1 MSSGQGFAFKK
12 KQKVKHEYNKLL
24 RKERKKNSEAKVVY
38 KDEYPE
44 HLKHLYLAEA
54 EKMRNEA
61 RANRVNRSK
70 LRMKGKMEEMDEEVD
85 EDEAAVNEETELAG
99 GSELTDSRNPKPT
112 SASDRER

>member
-1 MSSGQGFAFKK
+1 M
-12 KQKVKHEYNKLL
+12 
-24 RKERKKNSEAKVVY
+24 VY

-70 LRMKGKMEEMDEEVD
+70 LRMKGKMEEDVDEEEYDD
-85 EDEAAVNEETELAG
+85 ETAVNEKTDLAE
-99 GSELTDSRNPKPT
+99 GSELTDSVSENPKPT
-112 SASDRER
+112 TASDRER